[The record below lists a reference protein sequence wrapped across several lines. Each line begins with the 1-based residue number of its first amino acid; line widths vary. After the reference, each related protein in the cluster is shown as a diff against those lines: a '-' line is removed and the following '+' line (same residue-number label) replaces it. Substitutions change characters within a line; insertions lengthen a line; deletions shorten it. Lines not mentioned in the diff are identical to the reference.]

1 MNDGRLDIA
10 EENIIK
16 LEDKAIEAIKIKQ
29 TKSLNEKS
37 INKLWDI
44 IKQPVYVI
52 KSLKERREI
61 ENVIQRNWGWMFSKF
76 DENYKP
82 IAPSF

>member
-1 MNDGRLDIA
+1 MKAKICKKKKYMDVNDGRLDIA

-44 IKQPVYVI
+44 IKQLVYVI

-61 ENVIQRNWGWMFSKF
+61 
-76 DENYKP
+76 
-82 IAPSF
+82 

>member
-1 MNDGRLDIA
+1 MDVNDGRLDVA

-44 IKQPVYVI
+44 IKQLVYVI

-61 ENVIQRNWGWMFSKF
+61 
-76 DENYKP
+76 
-82 IAPSF
+82 

>member
-1 MNDGRLDIA
+1 MKAKICKKKYMDMNDGRLDIA

-44 IKQPVYVI
+44 IKQLVYVI

-61 ENVIQRNWGWMFSKF
+61 
-76 DENYKP
+76 
-82 IAPSF
+82 

>member
-1 MNDGRLDIA
+1 MDVNDGRLDIA

-44 IKQPVYVI
+44 IKQLVYVI

-61 ENVIQRNWGWMFSKF
+61 
-76 DENYKP
+76 
-82 IAPSF
+82 